1 MDSKVT
7 TAKEAGIFEQLQRN
21 LLRIS
26 SVSQS
31 PSFYHTK
38 GMFTSVV
45 VAPKNILH
53 NQKSVI
59 LIVRVDSHVNRLYRG
74 RCLSS

>member
-31 PSFYHTK
+31 PSFCHTK

-59 LIVRVDSHVNRLYRG
+59 LTVRVDSNVNRLYRG